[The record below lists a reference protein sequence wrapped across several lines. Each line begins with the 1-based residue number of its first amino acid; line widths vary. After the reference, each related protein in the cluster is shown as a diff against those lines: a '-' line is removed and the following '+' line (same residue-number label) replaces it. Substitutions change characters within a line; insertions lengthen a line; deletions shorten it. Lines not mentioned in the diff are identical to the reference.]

1 MPLDPAARSF
11 LDQVAALGGPPMHT
25 LTPEQVRAARVPAP
39 PGPDVSR
46 VEDIEVAGPEGPIPV
61 RLYYPSDAPD
71 LPVLVWYHGGGWVL
85 GSVEHDDPTARR
97 LCAGAGV
104 IVISVDYRLAPEHP
118 YPAAVDDAYAAAVWA
133 WQNAARYGGDQARI
147 AIGGVSAGANLAAAV
162 TLLSRDRGGT
172 AFRHQLLVVPV
183 TDCRMQT
190 ASYAD
195 NAEGLVLTRAS
206 MEWFYDHYVPA
217 GVDRSQPSI
226 SPLLAKSHAGLPP
239 ADIHVAEYDPLRDEG
254 EAYAAA
260 LKAAGVPVTVT
271 RHPGQIHTFFT
282 AAHLFPRGLDTVGVA
297 AERVKRALA

>member
-1 MPLDPAARSF
+1 MPLDPAARAF
-11 LDQVAALGGPPMHT
+11 LDEAEALGAPPT
-25 LTPEQVRAARVPAP
+25 YSLTPAEARAARALPP
-39 PGPDVSR
+39 PGPEVAR
-46 VEDIEVAGPEGPIPV
+46 VEDMEVFGPEGPIPV
-61 RLYYPSDAPD
+61 RLYYPSDAPN

-85 GSVEHDDPTARR
+85 GSIEHDDPTARR
-97 LCAGAGV
+97 LCVGAGV
-104 IVISVDYRLAPEHP
+104 IVISVDYRLAPENP

-190 ASYAD
+190 ASHAENAD
-195 NAEGLVLTRAS
+195 GYMLTRAS
-206 MEWFYDHYVPA
+206 MEWFYDHYAPA
-217 GVDRSQPSI
+217 GVDRAQPSL
-226 SPLLAKSHAGLPP
+226 SPLLAEDHAGLPP

-260 LKAAGVPVTVT
+260 LEAAGVPVTLT
-271 RHPGQIHTFFT
+271 RHAGQIHSFFSM
-282 AAHLFPRGLDTVGVA
+282 AHVFPEGLETVRVA
-297 AERVKRALA
+297 AERLRKALE

>member
-1 MPLDPAARSF
+1 MPLDPAARAF
-11 LDQVAALGGPPMHT
+11 LDEAEALGAPPT
-25 LTPEQVRAARVPAP
+25 YALTPAEARAARPLPP
-39 PGPDVSR
+39 PGPEVAR
-46 VEDIEVAGPEGPIPV
+46 VEDMEVFGPEGPIPV
-61 RLYYPSDAPD
+61 RLYYPSDAPN
-71 LPVLVWYHGGGWVL
+71 LPVLIWFHGGGWVL

-97 LCAGAGV
+97 LCAGSGV
-104 IVISVDYRLAPEHP
+104 IVISVDYRLAPENR

-147 AIGGVSAGANLAAAV
+147 AVGGVSAGANLAAAV

-190 ASYAD
+190 ASYAE
-195 NAEGLVLTRAS
+195 NADGYVLTRAS
-206 MEWFYDHYVPA
+206 MEWFYGHYAPA
-217 GVDRSQPSI
+217 GVDRAQPSI

-260 LKAAGVPVTVT
+260 LEAAGVLVTLT
-271 RHPGQIHTFFT
+271 RHAGQIHSFFT
-282 AAHLFPRGLDTVGVA
+282 MAHLFPEGLETVRVA
-297 AERVKRALA
+297 AERLRKALE